1 VVPDRLRRHADPTE
15 GAPEGDHGAPWPFV
29 DQGHSRHLRHLFP
42 ALDEALTEG
51 LDEQFQNAISN
62 DARPARGLSEL
73 PLSA

>member
-1 VVPDRLRRHADPTE
+1 MSFLDSH
-15 GAPEGDHGAPWPFV
+15 DH
-29 DQGHSRHLRHLFP
+29 S

-62 DARPARGLSEL
+62 DARPVRGLSEL